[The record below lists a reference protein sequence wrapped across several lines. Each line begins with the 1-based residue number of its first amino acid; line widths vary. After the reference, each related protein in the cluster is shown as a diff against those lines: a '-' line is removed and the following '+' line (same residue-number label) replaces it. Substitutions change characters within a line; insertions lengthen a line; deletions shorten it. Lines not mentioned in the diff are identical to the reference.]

1 MLTAVLGWGRQVAT
15 IVACALVVGCAAAE
29 RPAIETPKVPPLR
42 VGVSPGSAPL
52 VFLRDGRVVGLEAD
66 FAQRLADQLGRPLQ
80 FMALEWGELVP
91 SLLDGRIDVIMSG
104 MTATRARSVRIAFSD
119 PYLQSGLLA
128 LIRRGDAQKLSS
140 AEAIVEN
147 LPQIGVKEGTTAEA
161 FVRDRF
167 QWNEVSLYP
176 TSTTAVTELLQ
187 RRIDVYVSDAPIILW
202 QASAHDGELMPM
214 RKLLNKEELAWAFR
228 REDSALIAQAN
239 AMLARMQADGSLAQT
254 VRRWLPYWPGL

>member
-1 MLTAVLGWGRQVAT
+1 MANAATGRGWMLGLV
-15 IVACALVVGCAAAE
+15 VACALVVGCGPS
-29 RPAIETPKVPPLR
+29 RPPAPIVPAVPPLR

-52 VFLRDGRVVGLEAD
+52 VFLREGRVVGLEAD
-66 FAQRLADQLGRPLQ
+66 FAQRFADELGRPLR
-80 FMALEWGELVP
+80 FVKLEWGQLIP
-91 SLLDGRIDVIMSG
+91 ALLDGRIDVIMSG
-104 MTATRARSVRIAFSD
+104 MTATESRSVRVVFSD

-140 AEAIVEN
+140 AKAIVDN

-176 TSTTAVTELLQ
+176 TSTAAVTELLQ
-187 RRIDVYVSDAPIILW
+187 RRIDVYVSDAPIIVW

-214 RKLLNKEELAWAFR
+214 RKLLTQEQLAWAFR
-228 REDSALIAQAN
+228 RDDAALLANAN